1 MAYRDDFYTIENVVG
16 FTGNIQDN
24 PTVYFM
30 TDDEAGHIT
39 QIHDNKKNIG
49 RGMVLDTEGYSM
61 KNIYD
66 AKMGKF
72 HLVELMG
79 DKIIHP
85 SRNPFVAVPNL
96 DNRPNEKALFQ
107 KAILKFKEVKIRE
120 AWATSKNNVKLTPRM
135 IKNCK
140 SLEPSKYP
148 GRSRSGA
155 FSL

>member
-1 MAYRDDFYTIENVVG
+1 MGYRDDFYTIENVVG
-16 FTGNIQDN
+16 LTGSLQDN

-30 TDDEAGHIT
+30 TEDEAGHIT
-39 QIHDNKKNIG
+39 QAHGNKKNIG
-49 RGMVLDTEGYSM
+49 RGMVLATEGYSM
-61 KNIYD
+61 KNIYN
-66 AKMGKF
+66 AKKGKF

-96 DNRPNEKALFQ
+96 ENRPSEKAIFE
-107 KAILKFKEVKIRE
+107 KAILKFKQVKIRE
-120 AWATSKNNVKLTPRM
+120 AGAVRQKNIKFTPDM
-135 IKNCK
+135 VAHCK